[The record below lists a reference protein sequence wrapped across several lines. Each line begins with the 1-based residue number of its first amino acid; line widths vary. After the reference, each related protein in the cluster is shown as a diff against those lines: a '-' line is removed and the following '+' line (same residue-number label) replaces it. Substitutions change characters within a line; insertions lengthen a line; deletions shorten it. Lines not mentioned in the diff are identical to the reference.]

1 MNRLTD
7 QIERIQAMIKSLLI
21 IKNEEGSA
29 IVVALLTLMVV
40 TIIGVSASNQTT
52 SELQVVRNDG
62 IYKQNLYLAEGAA
75 QEAIQKI
82 WNLSRVDPFALEDK
96 DPDFVTDS
104 DPANPMDDIQNW
116 DADGADGDDTAE
128 LSVTVDPNNPPQHAA
143 VDTGIADDG
152 SLEMTT
158 TSVHTFLVYGLSEA
172 ANGRVFIQIGYRERF

>member
-1 MNRLTD
+1 MDRLAD

-52 SELQVVRNDG
+52 SELQVVRNEG

-82 WNLSRVDPFALEDK
+82 WNLSREDPFALEDK
-96 DPDFVTDS
+96 DPDFLNT
-104 DPANPMDDIQNW
+104 PTAAMDDVTNW

-152 SLEMTT
+152 SLEMTA
-158 TSVHTFLVYGLSEA
+158 TSVHTFFVYGLSEA
-172 ANGRVFIQIGYRERF
+172 ANGRVFIQIGYRERY